1 MKTEHRCSACGHRSP
16 RWFGR
21 CPECDSWSSAQD
33 VTRERG
39 ATQAEVSF
47 LATASSVSPP
57 RLATG
62 ISELDRVLDG
72 GLVPGSVV
80 LLAGEPG
87 IGKSTLVLQMIDGIL
102 SGGHRCLL
110 ATGEESLDQVALR
123 GRRLN
128 VAIDALRATSE
139 STLTSILDASSTERT
154 EVLVVDSIQTVEDPS
169 IDHGAGSVS
178 QVRDC
183 AAGFVRYAKQTG
195 TVVIMVGHV
204 TKEGSVA
211 GPKTLEHMVDVV
223 MNLEGERTGTL
234 RLLRAAKNRFGSC
247 DETGVFTMD
256 SHGLEVVADPS
267 AMLLADRH
275 EGIAGSVVFP
285 GLEGTRPVLVE
296 IQALV
301 TKSELN
307 QPRRVA
313 IGLDPRRM
321 ALILGVLSKDED
333 LSIGLRDAFVAAA
346 GGLAVREPA
355 SDLAVCL
362 ALISA
367 AQNAAVHPST
377 VAIGEVGLGGE
388 VRRVP
393 AIDRRL
399 AEAAR
404 LGFTRAIVP
413 RGVERAPA
421 GIELCVATDVRSAI
435 TSTRNVRV
443 A

>member
-1 MKTEHRCSACGHRSP
+1 M
-16 RWFGR
+16 
-21 CPECDSWSSAQD
+21 
-33 VTRERG
+33 
-39 ATQAEVSF
+39 SF
-47 LATASSVSPP
+47 LAAASSQDAP
-57 RLATG
+57 RLPTG
-62 ISELDRVLDG
+62 NSELDRVLGG
-72 GLVPGSVV
+72 GLVAGSTI

-87 IGKSTLVLQMIDGIL
+87 IGKSTLMLQMIDGIL
-102 SGGHRCLL
+102 GAGHRCLL

-128 VAIDALRATSE
+128 VAIEKLRATAAS
-139 STLTSILDASSTERT
+139 SLQSILDACSTERP
-154 EVLVVDSIQTVEDPS
+154 EVLVVDSIQTIEDQS
-169 IDHGAGSVS
+169 LEQSAGSVT

-183 AAGFVRYAKQTG
+183 AAGLVRYAKQTG

-211 GPKTLEHMVDVV
+211 GPKTLEHMVDAVLS
-223 MNLEGERTGTL
+223 LEGERTGTL
-234 RLLRAAKNRFGSC
+234 RLLRASKNRFGSC

-256 SHGLEVVADPS
+256 SGGLEVVADPS

-275 EGIAGSVVFP
+275 EGVAGSVVFP

-301 TKSELN
+301 TTSELN

-321 ALILGVLSKDED
+321 ALIVGVLSKDDEV
-333 LSIGLRDAFVAAA
+333 SIGQRDAFVGAA

-355 SDLAVCL
+355 ADLAVCL

-367 AQNAAVHPST
+367 RQNVPVDPGT

-388 VRRVP
+388 IRRVP
-393 AIDRRL
+393 AIERRL

-404 LGFTRAIVP
+404 LGFARAIVP
-413 RGVERAPA
+413 RGIERSPA
-421 GIELCVATDVRSAI
+421 GIELCVATDVRAAMR
-435 TSTRNVRV
+435 STRKVRV

>member
-1 MKTEHRCSACGHRSP
+1 M
-16 RWFGR
+16 
-21 CPECDSWSSAQD
+21 
-33 VTRERG
+33 
-39 ATQAEVSF
+39 SF
-47 LATASSVSPP
+47 LADASSLNAP
-57 RLATG
+57 RLPTG
-62 ISELDRVLDG
+62 NEELDRVLGG
-72 GLVPGSVV
+72 GLVAGSAI

-87 IGKSTLVLQMIDGIL
+87 IGKSTLMLQMIDGIL
-102 SGGHRCLL
+102 GAGHGCLL

-123 GRRLN
+123 GRRLD
-128 VAIDALRATSE
+128 VGIEKLRATAAS
-139 STLTSILDASSTERT
+139 SLASILDACRAERP
-154 EVLVVDSIQTVEDPS
+154 EVLVVDSIQTVEDQS
-169 IDHGAGSVS
+169 LEQNAGSTT

-183 AAGFVRYAKQTG
+183 AAALVRFAKQTG

-223 MNLEGERTGTL
+223 LNLEGERTGTL

-247 DETGVFTMD
+247 EETGVFTMD
-256 SHGLEVVADPS
+256 ARGLEVVPDPS

-275 EGIAGSVVFP
+275 DGVAGSIVFP
-285 GLEGTRPVLVE
+285 GLEGSRPVLVE

-301 TKSELN
+301 TNSELN

-321 ALILGVLSKDED
+321 ALIIGVLSKDDD
-333 LSIGLRDAFVAAA
+333 LSIGMKDVFVGAA

-355 SDLAVCL
+355 ADLAVCL

-367 AQNAAVHPST
+367 RQNVAIDPYT
-377 VAIGEVGLGGE
+377 VAIGEIGLGGE
-388 VRRVP
+388 IRRVP
-393 AIDRRL
+393 AIERRL
-399 AEAAR
+399 GEAAR

-413 RGVERAPA
+413 RGIERSP
-421 GIELCVATDVRSAI
+421 GLELCVATDVRAAMR
-435 TSTRNVRV
+435 STRQVRV